1 MSRLDTHVS
10 SVQRKLAV
18 VTFVEWLAMSAFVLA
33 VLAFVVVLADKAL
46 HVGVSRMFLWVGLGA
61 IVVVALVMAGV
72 YWPSR
77 STAAVRI
84 DEKLNLKEKFSTALH
99 VRGMNDPFAQAV
111 VRDAEQ
117 TADTV
122 RLAGQFPVQFPRI
135 GYVAMGVA
143 VLSLAAWKFVPNM
156 DLLGRQ
162 KQAEVK
168 KQEELQIENT
178 KNQVKEALAK
188 IEKLPPALHT
198 DEGVRVAKKELEE
211 VLKERHP
218 EPAKAAR
225 RVVESLSRADEA
237 LKNNIRNNQA
247 FAQAQKNEMMF
258 KSMTP
263 PLDAKG
269 PVAEAQRALAK
280 GDFEQPL
287 DEIKKL
293 NEEFKKMGEEE
304 KKEAAKQ
311 MQAMADALKQ
321 IANDPRAQQKLQ
333 EQLKQMK
340 VDPQQVQQAQQLM
353 QKAAQGD
360 KQAQQQLQQ
369 MQQQLQQQLAQQL
382 QQQGAN
388 QQQIQ
393 QMQQQMQ
400 QAMQQAQQAANAQ
413 AQANQMAQG
422 AAQMAQ
428 AMQQQQG
435 GQQGGQQQM
444 ADGQQAMQQALEQ
457 MQQMQQEMQRA
468 QNAQQQLQQQMA
480 QAGGQ
485 CNGDGQGQGQKDGQ
499 GGQGQWKAGD
509 ANKQG
514 NGQGGPG
521 IGAGGNMG
529 KQAAAFGTKEEIS
542 QSQYDEKGKHLASVF
557 VKDRSIKGESRARLE
572 EVIKAGRADEA
583 DDVDDT
589 RADRR
594 AQEVQKKY
602 FQVMEGQL
610 KN

>member
-1 MSRLDTHVS
+1 MSRLDSHVS

-46 HVGVSRMFLWVGLGA
+46 HIGVSRMFLWVGLGA
-61 IVVVALVMAGV
+61 IVVVAMVMAGV

-77 STAAVRI
+77 STAAVKI
-84 DEKLNLKEKFSTALH
+84 DERLNLKEKFSTALH
-99 VRGMNDPFAQAV
+99 VRGMNDPFARAV
-111 VRDAEQ
+111 VKDAEQ
-117 TADTV
+117 TADKV

-143 VLSLAAWKFVPNM
+143 VLSLCAWKFVPNM

-162 KQAEVK
+162 KQQEAK
-168 KQEELQIENT
+168 KQEELQIEQT

-188 IEKLPPALHT
+188 IEQLPPALQT
-198 DEGVRVAKKELEE
+198 DEGVRVARKELEE
-211 VLKERHP
+211 VLKDRHP

-225 RVVESLSRADEA
+225 RVVESLSKADEA
-237 LKNNIRNNQA
+237 LKNQIKNNQA

-258 KSMTP
+258 KGMNP
-263 PLDAKG
+263 PIEAKG
-269 PVAEAQRALAK
+269 PVAETQRALAK
-280 GDFEQPL
+280 GDFEKPL
-287 DEIKKL
+287 EEIKKL
-293 NEEFKKMGEEE
+293 GDEFKKMNEEE
-304 KKEAAKQ
+304 KKQAADQ
-311 MQAMADALKQ
+311 MQKMAEALKQ

-333 EQLKQMK
+333 DQMKQMGIN
-340 VDPQQVQQAQQLM
+340 QQQIQQAQQMM
-353 QKAAQGD
+353 QKAAAGD
-360 KQAQQQLQQ
+360 KQAQQQMQQ
-369 MQQQLQQQLAQQL
+369 MQQQLQQQLAQQM

-393 QMQQQMQ
+393 QMQQQLQ

-413 AQANQMAQG
+413 QQAAQMAQG
-422 AAQMAQ
+422 AQQMAQ
-428 AMQQQQG
+428 AMQQQ

-457 MQQMQQEMQRA
+457 MQAMQQDLQRA
-468 QNAQQQLQQQMA
+468 QNAQQQMQQQMA

-485 CNGDGQGQGQKDGQ
+485 CNGDGQGQGQKDGP
-499 GGQGQWKAGD
+499 GNTGQWKAGD
-509 ANKQG
+509 PDGKRG

-521 IGAGGNMG
+521 QGAGGNMG
-529 KQAAAFGTKEEIS
+529 KQGAAFGTKEENS
-542 QSQYDEKGKHLASVF
+542 PSQYDEKGKHLASVF
-557 VKDRSIKGESRARLE
+557 VKDRSIKGESRAQLE
-572 EVIKAGRADEA
+572 EIIKAGRADEA

-610 KN
+610 KK